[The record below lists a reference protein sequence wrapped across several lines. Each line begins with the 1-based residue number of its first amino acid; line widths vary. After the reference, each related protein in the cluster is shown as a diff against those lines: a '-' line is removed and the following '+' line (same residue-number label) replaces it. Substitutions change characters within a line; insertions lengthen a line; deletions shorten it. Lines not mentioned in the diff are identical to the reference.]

1 MITKLLFIL
10 ALCCFSFISFTQTYT
25 AIDSVSQKKIKGF
38 KMIIA
43 KEFTSSKGEIVEQ
56 TIDTLWDIKNKS
68 AIEIKRKFKPSDDI
82 IYFVVSHPDYR
93 DKKIEMADIKNFAI
107 PLVRNGITEEFCIK
121 LFTVKDKLDEVKR
134 KQLESNL
141 SIKGINEIVRKDGRF
156 AYTTPPM
163 KNLYKSIDQ
172 LEMLKATK
180 NPEIKDSYLL
190 FTRTQTP
197 VYFRIQFAVAH
208 EWMVD
213 EFRNPKY
220 LLEKRYSLAQIQTED
235 NLHRV
240 VSKMKYND
248 YADAVKAFSEKVRVR
263 ISNKKTVII
272 ACTKVEGKERVIT
285 SMNL

>member
-1 MITKLLFIL
+1 MFKKIL
-10 ALCCFSFISFTQTYT
+10 IFSALQCLSFLSIAQVYT
-25 AIDSVSQKKIKGF
+25 AIDSISRNKIKGF
-38 KMIIA
+38 KIVVA
-43 KEFTSSKGEIVEQ
+43 KEIISDRGELVSQ
-56 TIDTLWDIKNKS
+56 SLDTLWATKKG
-68 AIEIKRKFKPSDDI
+68 EVEMKKKYKTLEGI
-82 IYFVVSHPDYR
+82 IYFVVGHPDYR
-93 DKKIEMADIKNFAI
+93 DKKVEMADVKNFI
-107 PLVRNGITEEFCIK
+107 VPLVRNGITEEFCIK
-121 LFTVKDKLDEVKR
+121 LFTIKDKLDVVKR
-134 KQLESNL
+134 KQLESSL
-141 SIKGINEIVRKDGRF
+141 SIKGIDEIVRKDGRF

-190 FTRTQTP
+190 FVRTQTP

-208 EWMVD
+208 DWMVD
-213 EFRNPKY
+213 EFRNPSN

-263 ISNKKTVII
+263 ITNRKSVII
-272 ACTKVEGKERVIT
+272 ACTNIGGKERVIT

>member
-1 MITKLLFIL
+1 MLKKLLI
-10 ALCCFSFISFTQTYT
+10 FSVLQCLSFLGISQIYVAT
-25 AIDSVSQKKIKGF
+25 DSVSQKKIKGF
-38 KMIIA
+38 KIIIA
-43 KEFTSSKGEIVEQ
+43 KEITSDRGEFVSQSLDTLWASTKGEIEVKKKYK
-56 TIDTLWDIKNKS
+56 TL
-68 AIEIKRKFKPSDDI
+68 EGI
-82 IYFVVSHPDYR
+82 IYFVISHPDYKE
-93 DKKIEMADIKNFAI
+93 KKIEMADIKNFTV

-121 LFTVKDKLDEVKR
+121 LFTIKDKLDEIKK
-134 KQLESNL
+134 KQLESSL

-190 FTRTQTP
+190 FARTQTP

-208 EWMVD
+208 EWMID
-213 EFRNPKY
+213 EFRNPHD

-248 YADAVKAFSEKVRVR
+248 YADAIKAFSEKVRVK

-272 ACTKVEGKERVIT
+272 ACTKIEGKERVIT

>member
-1 MITKLLFIL
+1 MIKKLLIFS
-10 ALCCFSFISFTQTYT
+10 ALQCLSFLSIAQVYT
-25 AIDSVSQKKIKGF
+25 AIDSISRNKIKGF
-38 KMIIA
+38 KIVVA
-43 KEFTSSKGEIVEQ
+43 KEIISDRGELVSQ
-56 TIDTLWDIKNKS
+56 SLDTLWATKKDEVEVKKKYKTL
-68 AIEIKRKFKPSDDI
+68 EGI

-93 DKKIEMADIKNFAI
+93 DKKVEMADVKNFTV

-121 LFTVKDKLDEVKR
+121 LFTIKNRLDEVKR
-134 KQLESNL
+134 KQLESSL
-141 SIKGINEIVRKDGRF
+141 SIKGIDEIVRKDGRF

-190 FTRTQTP
+190 FVRTQTP

-208 EWMVD
+208 DWMVD
-213 EFRNPKY
+213 EFRNPSD

-263 ISNKKTVII
+263 ITNRKSVII
-272 ACTKVEGKERVIT
+272 ACTNIRGKERVIT

>member
-1 MITKLLFIL
+1 MYKKLFIL
-10 ALCCFSFISFTQTYT
+10 AVLQCLSLLAFTQTIT
-25 AIDSVSQKKIKGF
+25 VIDSISQKKVYGF
-38 KMIIA
+38 KIIVA
-43 KEFTSSKGEIVEQ
+43 KEISSESPQ
-56 TIDTLWDIKNKS
+56 YLDTLWATKKGT
-68 AIEIKRKFKPSDDI
+68 IEIKKKYKTLGGI
-82 IYFVVSHPDYR
+82 IYYIVSHPDYR
-93 DKKIEMADIKNFAI
+93 EKKVEQWETKEVTVT
-107 PLVRNGITEEFCIK
+107 LVRNGITEEFCIK

-141 SIKGINEIVRKDGRF
+141 SIKGINEIIRKDGRF

-163 KNLYKSIDQ
+163 KNLYKSIDE

-190 FTRTQTP
+190 FARTQTP

-208 EWMVD
+208 EWMVN
-213 EFRNPKY
+213 EFKNPKY

-240 VSKMKYND
+240 VSKMRYYN
-248 YADAVKAFSEKVRVR
+248 YTDAVKAFSEKVRVR

-272 ACTKVEGKERVIT
+272 ACTKIQGKERVIT